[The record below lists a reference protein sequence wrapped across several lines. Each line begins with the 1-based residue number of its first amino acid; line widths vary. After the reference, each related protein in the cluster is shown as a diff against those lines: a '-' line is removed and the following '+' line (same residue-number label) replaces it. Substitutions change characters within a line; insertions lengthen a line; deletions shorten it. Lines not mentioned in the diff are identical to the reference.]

1 MEKLK
6 KKNNKNKGRNCEVWN
21 IGILQ
26 NFWNFCRTFANF
38 AELLQNFCKTFA
50 DFLQNFFRTFAFF
63 AELLQCLQNFCNV
76 CKNFFRIFAELLQR
90 LQNVGTFGTFGG
102 FAIFAEFLQNF
113 CRIFAELLELWES
126 QEFKLNKSWLSIDQC
141 VGKCIKSIKLDKIRE
156 TDEKKRT
163 YAS

>member
-1 MEKLK
+1 M
-6 KKNNKNKGRNCEVWN
+6 
-21 IGILQ
+21 
-26 NFWNFCRTFANF
+26 
-38 AELLQNFCKTFA
+38 
-50 DFLQNFFRTFAFF
+50 
-63 AELLQCLQNFCNV
+63 
-76 CKNFFRIFAELLQR
+76 QR
-90 LQNVGTFGTFGG
+90 LQNVGTFGTFGA

-113 CRIFAELLELWES
+113 CRIFAEFFAELLELWES